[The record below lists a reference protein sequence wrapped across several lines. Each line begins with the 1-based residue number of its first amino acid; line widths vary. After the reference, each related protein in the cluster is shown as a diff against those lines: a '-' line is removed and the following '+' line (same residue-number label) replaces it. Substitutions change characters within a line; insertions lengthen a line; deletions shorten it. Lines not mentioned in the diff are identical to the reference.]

1 MAATAAVLLVKQTG
15 HVLATLT
22 TVGNPASVP
31 SAAAVAGAAFPV
43 RNPADGQVVIEIAPD
58 GLDTKLVPLVDDL
71 LIQPQNCAADDQGA
85 SLLAVGVPVV
95 AIASGGVTVT
105 VAAAPTKTLKVWVQV
120 DSGGGSSRR
129 HEVFSGTI
137 DSGKTDLPLPN
148 TFASGHYDVLALVEG
163 LRPLLAPNQPVP

>member
-1 MAATAAVLLVKQTG
+1 MTATAGVLLVKKTG

-58 GLDTKLVPLVDDL
+58 GLDTKVVPLVDDL
-71 LIQPQNCAADDQGA
+71 LIQPENCAADDQGA
-85 SLLAVGVPVV
+85 SLLAANTPTVN
-95 AIASGGVTVT
+95 IAGTGVTVT
-105 VAAAPTKTLKVWVQV
+105 VGAAAIKALDVWVQV

-129 HEVFSGTI
+129 HDVLMGQIAT
-137 DSGKTDLPLPN
+137 GQMNVPLPN
-148 TFASGHYDVLALVEG
+148 TFASGHYDVLVLVVG
-163 LRPLLAPNQPVP
+163 LRPLLAPNESVP